1 MTLKVAFPGQSG
13 ASGTIFNQDSTCT
26 TSESSV
32 AVSIFSY
39 TTCLLTVAAAMY
51 QVCSV
56 STSDKQPKLP
66 DKSSYTVALPFLV
79 DLTPQEHHLLSV
91 SNIAG
96 LSQLL
101 NWNLRY
107 CRHGWQL

>member
-13 ASGTIFNQDSTCT
+13 ASGTICDQDITCT

-39 TTCLLTVAAAMY
+39 TTCLLTVAAAMH

-56 STSDKQPKLP
+56 VSRRVVVCWNQQSLDNEGVTQLNVPGGQCSLADRPYLKDPSLQTTTLP
-66 DKSSYTVALPFLV
+66 QVLYEHYDYT
-79 DLTPQEHHLLSV
+79 
-91 SNIAG
+91 
-96 LSQLL
+96 
-101 NWNLRY
+101 
-107 CRHGWQL
+107 